1 MKTCDGLEGKRIYQI
16 ISKPILLG
24 FGLVFSL
31 VAINSALAGTFK
43 LIRSEFFWHSST
55 LKELE
60 VFGNQNI
67 ALSLDS
73 EQIPLGYLAHDRYFE
88 QHGTSPPLNFIQ
100 PLKKGS
106 SSAARLNGKQIIF
119 FKNGLK
125 KSLKANIT
133 PSGADPAAP
142 YLLGIPDAN
151 LVLIVHP
158 YYLYGCK
165 QNDHIVEVYS
175 EFGSL
180 LHTFDSLP
188 THALNTNPNILI
200 SPEKSGCC
208 DSLRW
213 SIRFYNLETGVVSD
227 FSCPEGFCGDVLFTK
242 LGTDGPFIVGIEIA
256 GSVQGIGATLQTNIF
271 VIDTDGSLLASGKM
285 IHAARNPSIRKQQL
299 RNISPYGI
307 SKLVSLKP
315 AKDNMA
321 WYMLFDVDNRQIVL
335 KLAGVSYDLTPA
347 VAFLIAKNPDDKE
360 SIKLNDQQL
369 GTLPIL
375 GISEPGEYAF
385 SRKNSKSALRMH
397 IQADKINKL
406 IF

>member
-1 MKTCDGLEGKRIYQI
+1 M
-16 ISKPILLG
+16 LLV
-24 FGLVFSL
+24 FGLVVSL
-31 VAINSALAGTFK
+31 VAIYSALAGTFK
-43 LIRSEFFWHSST
+43 VIRNEFFWHSSNLT
-55 LKELE
+55 EIE
-60 VFGNQNI
+60 VSENQNI
-67 ALSLDS
+67 PLSLKS
-73 EQIPLGYLAHDRYFE
+73 EQLPLGYLAYDRYFE

-100 PLKKGS
+100 PLERGS
-106 SSAARLNGKQIIF
+106 NSAALLNEKQIIF
-119 FKNGLK
+119 NKYGLT
-125 KSLKANIT
+125 KSLKANII
-133 PSGADPAAP
+133 PSGTDPAAP
-142 YLLGIPDAN
+142 YLLGIPASN
-151 LVLIVHP
+151 MVLIVYP
-158 YYLYGCK
+158 YYFYGCK

-188 THALNTNPNILI
+188 THSLTTNPNILI

-213 SIRFYNLETGVVSD
+213 SIRFYNLDTGVVTN

-242 LGTDGPFIVGIEIA
+242 LGNDGPFIVGLEIT
-256 GSVQGIGATLQTNIF
+256 GSVQGVGATLQTNIF

-285 IHAARNPSIRKQQL
+285 IHAVRNPSIHKQHL
-299 RNISPYGI
+299 RDISPYGI
-307 SKLVSLKP
+307 SKLLSLKP

-321 WYMLFDVDNRQIVL
+321 WYMLFDDDNRQIVL
-335 KLAGVSYDLTPA
+335 KLAGVSYNLTPA

-360 SIKLNDQQL
+360 SVKLNDQQL

-375 GISEPGEYAF
+375 GISEPGEYTF

-397 IQADKINKL
+397 MQADKINKL